1 MAHILIIDDDNRL
14 RQLLRLILGRSGHTT
29 VEACDGDAALSA
41 CASEQFDLA
50 LCDILMPG
58 REGLETI
65 RELRQRFPN
74 LRVIAMS
81 GGLGSLSMDPL
92 RIATFLGAC
101 RTLPKPFRIEQ
112 LLTLVNEALTSSPLP
127 DRTPLPVKRSVDQH
141 MS

>member
-1 MAHILIIDDDNRL
+1 MAHILIIDDDTRL

-41 CASEQFDLA
+41 CASERFELA
-50 LCDILMPG
+50 LCDIVMPG

-81 GGLGSLSMDPL
+81 GMGSLSMDPL
-92 RIATFLGAC
+92 RIASFLGAC

-112 LLTLVNEALTSSPLP
+112 LLTLVNEALSNSTLP
-127 DRTPLPVKRSVDQH
+127 DRTPLPVK
-141 MS
+141 